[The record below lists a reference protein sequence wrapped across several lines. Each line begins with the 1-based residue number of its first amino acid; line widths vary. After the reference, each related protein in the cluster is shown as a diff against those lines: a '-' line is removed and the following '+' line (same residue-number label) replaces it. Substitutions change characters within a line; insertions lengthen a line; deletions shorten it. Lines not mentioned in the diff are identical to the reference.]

1 MELAESM
8 RDSGVLHPPVVMSIP
23 YPESWTSEDSR
34 EHDYKLLAGGRR
46 MAALTLLNFN
56 KVEGANGEDWQMI
69 PVTVFD
75 ELSADK
81 RVIIEV
87 EENLIRKEM
96 TWQETLAGIVAYHK
110 AKSREA
116 ILEGDNWTQTMTGKL
131 LNMPQSEISH
141 AFKVYKLI
149 QAGDKDII
157 AAENL
162 FNAIKIIYGREL
174 DAGQAE
180 QMRRITL
187 KRAEQS
193 ARASGQ
199 ANGDTGSL
207 SEGATSLIGSGSR
220 GNLPLLSSNI
230 TANVP
235 EVGQIQGVGRIQFT
249 PSDVAAFYHHGNAL
263 EVLPLLAKN
272 TLINHIVC
280 DPPYGIN
287 MANLTSDSIERIADT
302 HVVEDN
308 LKLLPQFLDVAFHAI
323 AEDGFLCMFYDLD
336 HHEKIAKWGAAI
348 GWRVC
353 RWPLVWCK
361 TSQCSNQAAH
371 VNITKATEVCYF
383 FRRSEKSILKTKQN
397 KNWLLEGSVSTSTH
411 PFPKPFA
418 VWKYCIE
425 SVSTEGQTI
434 VDPFAGEGSSLAA
447 FFKTGRI
454 PVGIEID
461 EKHIASGLSYVAEQI
476 NNRSILD
483 DIMSPP
489 L

>member
-1 MELAESM
+1 MELAESI

-23 YPESWTSEDSR
+23 LPKDFVPGYTP
-34 EHDYKLLAGGRR
+34 EHDYRLLAGGRR
-46 MAALTLLNFN
+46 FAAMTLLNSN
-56 KVEGANGEDWQMI
+56 KVENTKGDDWHMI

-81 RVIIEV
+81 RVIIEI

-116 ILEGDNWTQTMTGKL
+116 LLEGDNWTQTMTGKL

-157 AAENL
+157 AADNL

-187 KRAEQS
+187 KRAELS
-193 ARASGQ
+193 ALPKPSFVV
-199 ANGDTGSL
+199 GDISL
-207 SEGATSLIGSGSR
+207 PPKESTDSTVILK
-220 GNLPLLSSNI
+220 
-230 TANVP
+230 
-235 EVGQIQGVGRIQFT
+235 GRVQFT
-249 PSDVAAFYHHGNAL
+249 PSQVAAFYHHGNAL

-280 DPPYGIN
+280 DPPYGID
-287 MANLTSDSIERIADT
+287 MKNLTREDMGRFEIIERIAET
-302 HVVEDN
+302 HQVEDN
-308 LKLLPQFLDVAFHAI
+308 LKMLPEFLRIAFDCI
-323 AEDGFLCMFYDLD
+323 AEDGFLCMWYDLD
-336 HHEKIAKWGAAI
+336 HHEKIAQWANKI
-348 GWRVC
+348 GWKVT

-361 TSQCSNQAAH
+361 TSQCLNNAAQC
-371 VNITKATEVCYF
+371 NITKATEVCYF
-383 FRRSEKSILKTKQN
+383 LRRSEKSILKTKQS
-397 KNWLLEGSVSTSTH
+397 KNYVLTSSVSSSTH
-411 PFPKPFA
+411 PFPKPHE
-418 VWKYCIE
+418 VWKYCVE

-434 VDPFAGEGSSLAA
+434 VDPFAGEGSALASI
-447 FFKTGRI
+447 FKLGRI
-454 PVGIEID
+454 PIGIEID
-461 EKHIASGLSYVAEQI
+461 DKHIASGLSYVTEQI
-476 NNRSILD
+476 NSRSILD
-483 DIMSPP
+483 DVMNPP